1 MSDLT
6 LNVWARPRRHGPG
19 DYPWPQ
25 YCDSGPRP
33 RMTQTQYCNLEIFP
47 RHCHPGV
54 TTRDASHILCHM
66 IITAHTWQCTSAVSC
81 HLRTPDDGTI
91 CVCFTLWVFSL
102 GFMMS
107 FSKAESQCENI
118 CHPERAARL
127 ALALFV
133 STWRLMLK
141 LISKYDILQSSKL
154 KKQVI
159 FGSENYRRLNCFNAD
174 RLRLI

>member
-1 MSDLT
+1 MYEPGPSVTAPGIIPDLNIARLRLRAPASDDTDTILQFRDFPET
-6 LNVWARPRRHGPG
+6 LPPG
-19 DYPWPQ
+19 
-25 YCDSGPRP
+25 CHDSWR
-33 RMTQTQYCNLEIFP
+33 
-47 RHCHPGV
+47 V
-54 TTRDASHILCHM
+54 THFVSHDHHS
-66 IITAHTWQCTSAVSC
+66 THTWQCTGAVSC
-81 HLRTPDDGTI
+81 HLRSPDDGTI